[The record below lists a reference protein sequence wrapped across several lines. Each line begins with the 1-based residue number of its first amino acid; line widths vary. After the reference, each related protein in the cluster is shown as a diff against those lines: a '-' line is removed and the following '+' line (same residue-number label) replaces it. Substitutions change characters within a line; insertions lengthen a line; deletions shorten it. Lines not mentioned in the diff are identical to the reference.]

1 MAIDLADYERKA
13 REAIQAF
20 WDNREK
26 AHQKQIES
34 GKADQ
39 GERASVTAGKN
50 MDGFISLVLFATKV
64 VTFRSPLLAPV
75 RFVSSTDSFASC
87 VGNIVAS
94 Y

>member
-1 MAIDLADYERKA
+1 MMWMPATGLSRSSMDFQKKNVPPSAATAIGGCMAIDLADYERKA
-13 REAIQAF
+13 RDAIQAF

-39 GERASVTAGKN
+39 GERAGVTAGKN
-50 MDGFISLVLFATKV
+50 I
-64 VTFRSPLLAPV
+64 
-75 RFVSSTDSFASC
+75 DSYAH
-87 VGNIVAS
+87 G